1 MYYIEETDKPNK
13 IFKIFKVIKLQDNK
27 IILPINQEELTNA
40 YQQKL
45 ASKTNEILKK
55 TNSNKIVISKKIK
68 KYEQYINYLHSYNVE
83 IVDGKWLFKIMI
95 SDILEYIVKKQ
106 ELKKEELE
114 VSVLVNYISNVEIE
128 NIKLL
133 AKEYKRVNIVT
144 NHIEKLRKITDK
156 LYEEY
161 GIMLTVNNNKKKSLR
176 KSQVIVN
183 FDFPKEILNKYNI
196 YDEAIIINVNGNI
209 KIDKK
214 RFNGLIVKDFEIDKI
229 SDEKYS
235 AKEIY
240 ESKFF
245 KKQSFKYI
253 REKIQKDD
261 IKIQE
266 LIGNNGILM

>member
-114 VSVLVNYISNVEIE
+114 VSVLVNYISDVEIE

-196 YDEAIIINVNGNI
+196 YDEAIIINVNGNM

>member
-13 IFKIFKVIKLQDNK
+13 ILKTLKIIKLQDNK
-27 IILPINQEELTNA
+27 IILPINQEELTNI

-83 IVDGKWLFKIMI
+83 VVDGKWLFKIMI

-114 VSVLVNYISNVEIE
+114 VSVLVNYISDAEIE

-196 YDEAIIINVNGNI
+196 YDEAIIINVNENM